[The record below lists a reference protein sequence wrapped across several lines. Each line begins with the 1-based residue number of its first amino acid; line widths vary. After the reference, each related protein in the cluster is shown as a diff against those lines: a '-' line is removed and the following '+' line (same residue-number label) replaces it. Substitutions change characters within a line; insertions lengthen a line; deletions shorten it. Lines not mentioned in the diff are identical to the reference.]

1 MIQIVTADGRAE
13 QQVISAMRARQAQA
27 NAAIEAAVAEIFNTV
42 KENGFSAVRDYSLCF
57 DHAEPREIRREEL
70 DAAYAACPGALI
82 AALLDMPL
90 RKSIPSIFLGVVTA
104 GLIMTFV
111 TGGVVAIFA
120 S

>member
-70 DAAYAACPGALI
+70 DAAYAACPG
-82 AALLDMPL
+82 
-90 RKSIPSIFLGVVTA
+90 R
-104 GLIMTFV
+104 
-111 TGGVVAIFA
+111 
-120 S
+120 